1 MASKRT
7 HGPQVAQALMV
18 QALQART
25 DAEIVAFMAAQLGD
39 LKDDQLMAYIAH
51 RIDLVAMRLEAEDAA
66 ANKSEEEQ

>member
-1 MASKRT
+1 M
-7 HGPQVAQALMV
+7 L

-39 LKDDQLMAYIAH
+39 VKDDQLLAYVAH
-51 RIDLVAMRLEAEDAA
+51 RLDLVAMRLEAEDAA